1 LLCGQSI
8 TGSESGMSNDSPAMS
23 LPPPAGAP
31 APWGLLGTIAWGA
44 VGVCAWFA
52 VQFAVIVA
60 VIFWRD
66 TMAPGS
72 VDMHKMANDG
82 FLLAFVTILAAPAW
96 IGVSVLA
103 ARLRKWRARD
113 YLALVPPR
121 RAEIAF
127 GIASLA
133 ALLIGFDLLTLLVG
147 RDVVPSFM
155 REAYLS
161 ARNSGALVLFFI
173 AVVIVAPISEEIA
186 FRGFLFR
193 GLSASW
199 LGVSGAMIL
208 TSAAWAGMHVQ
219 YDAITLAQIFLIGLL
234 LGWIR
239 WASGS
244 TLLTIMLHV
253 LANLTACIQAAIKV
267 EWLS

>member
-1 LLCGQSI
+1 
-8 TGSESGMSNDSPAMS
+8 MSHDSSAVI
-23 LPPPAGAP
+23 LPPAGTP
-31 APWGLLGTIAWGA
+31 PPWGLLGTIAWGA
-44 VGVCAWFA
+44 LGVCAWFA
-52 VQFAVIVA
+52 LQFAVIIA
-60 VIFWRD
+60 VIAWQE
-66 TMAPGS
+66 TTAPGT

-82 FLLAFVTILAAPAW
+82 FLLAFVTIMAAPAW

-113 YLALVPPR
+113 YLAFVQPR
-121 RAEIAF
+121 RGEVAF
-127 GIASLA
+127 GVATLAVLLIAS
-133 ALLIGFDLLTLLVG
+133 DLFTLLVG
-147 RDVVPSFM
+147 REVVPGFM

-161 ARNSGALVLFFI
+161 ARNSGALALFFL
-173 AVVIVAPISEEIA
+173 AVVIVAPVSEEIA

-199 LGVSGAMIL
+199 LGVSGTIIA
-208 TSAAWAGMHVQ
+208 TSAGWTAMHVQ
-219 YDAITLAQIFLIGLL
+219 YDSFTLVQIFLIGLL

-244 TLLTIMLHV
+244 TLLTIMLHM

-267 EWLS
+267 EWLN

>member
-1 LLCGQSI
+1 MTDNPSAI
-8 TGSESGMSNDSPAMS
+8 S
-23 LPPPAGAP
+23 LPPPTAGTP
-31 APWGLLGTIAWGA
+31 TPWGVLGTIAWGA
-44 VGVCAWFA
+44 LGVCAWFA
-52 VQFAVIVA
+52 VQFAAIVA
-60 VIFWRD
+60 IIFWRD

-72 VDMHKMANDG
+72 VDMQKMANDG
-82 FLLAFVTILAAPAW
+82 FLLAFITTIAAPAW
-96 IGVSVLA
+96 ISVSVLA
-103 ARLRKWRARD
+103 ARLRRWRARD
-113 YLALVPPR
+113 YLALIPPR
-121 RAEIAF
+121 RSEIAF
-127 GIASLA
+127 GIAALA

-147 RDVVPSFM
+147 RDVVPTFM

-161 ARNSGALVLFFI
+161 ARNSGGLALFFI

-219 YDAITLAQIFLIGLL
+219 YDAFTLGQIFLIGLL

-244 TLLTIMLHV
+244 TLLTIVLHM
-253 LANLTACIQAAIKV
+253 LANFTACIQAAIKV
-267 EWLS
+267 EWMS